1 MGSQHGQLVIAT
13 VFVGLAL
20 VFAAAVA
27 SWALRRHAAADRVFL
42 TLALAGCATLGAAAV
57 SVLLAGDTA
66 SLVLRAATPGGP
78 WIFAVDRLSAVFLLA
93 ISLIGAAATAFGT
106 PSMAMERRQ
115 RQVWFAHS
123 ALALLIAA
131 LALVVMAQSVVPF
144 LCAWEIMAIG
154 SYLLIVTH
162 DEDPVV
168 RRAGLIYIV
177 ATHTGTLALFAMF
190 AAWSVHAA
198 DWSFAALAVAA
209 PRLPNQGTTIL
220 ALALIGFGLKA
231 GLVPFHFWLPPAH
244 AAAPAHVSALLS
256 GVVIKIGIY
265 GMFRVLSLLG
275 GPPALWWGWTV
286 LALGAVSGVL
296 GVLWA
301 LAQHDIKRLLA
312 YHSVENIGIIL
323 MGLGLGAL
331 GMHYG
336 NQALALIG
344 YTGALLHT
352 VNHALFKSLLFLG
365 AGVVNHATGTRNLD
379 ALGGLAR
386 RLPFTWLAFLLGA
399 TAIVGLPPLNG
410 FVSEWLV
417 FQGLFRAAQSHELLR
432 LAVLGVPALALI
444 GALALACFA
453 KVAGVVFLG
462 SPRSDST
469 RDAHEA
475 DIAQRVP
482 MGVLAALCVLLGV
495 VPALGVAPVMT
506 AAAHAVARVSTTIPD
521 GVAVMR
527 GTTWITGMALALI
540 VLLTLAFAVRGR
552 LLRSRSVR
560 SAETWSCGFPD
571 PSSRTQYS
579 ASSFAASLLSTFGRA
594 SGVVEHRTANTYHS
608 HPLDI
613 VLDRL
618 ALPAWDYVHRAAL
631 SLRPIQQG
639 RLYVYLLYV
648 MVALLVLLAY
658 LALA

>member
-1 MGSQHGQLVIAT
+1 MIAT
-13 VFVGLAL
+13 VFAGLAL
-20 VFAAAVA
+20 LLAGAVA
-27 SWALRRHAAADRVFL
+27 SWALRRRPSADTVFL
-42 TLALAGCATLGAAAV
+42 ALGLVGCATLGVVAV
-57 SVLLAGDTA
+57 SVLVAGDTS
-66 SLVLRAATPGGP
+66 SLVMRAATPGGS

-93 ISLIGAAATAFGT
+93 IALIGASAVAFGT
-106 PSMAMERRQ
+106 PYMALQ
-115 RQVWFAHS
+115 RSHRPVWFGHS
-123 ALALLIAA
+123 ALATLIAA
-131 LALVVMAQSVVPF
+131 LALVVTAQSIVPF

-154 SYLLIVTH
+154 SYLLIVTD
-162 DEDPVV
+162 DEEPAV

-190 AAWSVHAA
+190 ASWSVHAT
-198 DWSFAALAVAA
+198 DWSFAALAAAA
-209 PRLPNQGTTIL
+209 PSLPNQGTAIL
-220 ALALIGFGLKA
+220 GLALIGFGLKA

-265 GMFRVLSLLG
+265 GMFRVVSLLG
-275 GPPALWWGWTV
+275 APPPLWWGWSV
-286 LALGAVSGVL
+286 LLLGAVSGVL

-331 GMHYG
+331 GMRYG
-336 NQALALIG
+336 NFSLALIG
-344 YTGALLHT
+344 YAGALLHT
-352 VNHALFKSLLFLG
+352 VNHALFKSLLFFG
-365 AGVVNHATGTRNLD
+365 AGVVNHATGTRNLEK
-379 ALGGLAR
+379 LGGLAR
-386 RLPFTWLAFLLGA
+386 RLPFTWLTFFVGA

-417 FQGLFRAAQSHELLR
+417 YQGLFRAAQTDELLR

-462 SPRSDST
+462 SPRSASA
-469 RDAHEA
+469 RDAREA
-475 DIAQRVP
+475 DRALLAP
-482 MGVLAALCVLLGV
+482 MAGLAAMCVLFGVVPTLGV
-495 VPALGVAPVMT
+495 VPAMT
-506 AAAHAVARVSTTIPD
+506 AAASVAPVVSAAMPDAFAVARSATWVGAIA
-521 GVAVMR
+521 VALLVLL
-527 GTTWITGMALALI
+527 ALAFEL
-540 VLLTLAFAVRGR
+540 RRR
-552 LLRSRSVR
+552 LLRRSEVR
-560 SAETWSCGFPD
+560 SAETWGCGFADASP
-571 PSSRTQYS
+571 RTQYT
-579 ASSFAASLLSTFGRA
+579 ASSFAAPLLSTFGRI
-594 SGVVEHRTANTYHS
+594 SGVVEHRTAGTYHS
-608 HPLDI
+608 HSLDL

-618 ALPAWDYVHRAAL
+618 ALPAWEHVHRAAL
-631 SLRPIQQG
+631 RLRPIQQG